1 MSQTRASGG
10 KAMTVADNQTYRI
23 LIVDDEE
30 INLKILRIY
39 LEDKGYEVV
48 SALNGE
54 EAINILRSEEVTAC
68 ICDIR
73 MPKISGIDVLN
84 FVQQHTPI
92 VPVVMLT
99 GFIDINTAVSVMRQG
114 ASNYL
119 TKPID
124 AGELIISVEKAI
136 EHRKLLEE
144 KLRLEKENLEYQ
156 RDLEVKI
163 EEKTQDLQMNMLDMV
178 VALSNA
184 VEERDAHLIGHS
196 KRIAQYSNML
206 ARQLGMNK
214 EQLRTLHYGAILH
227 DIGKIGIPDEVL
239 KKSGDLSPDEL
250 EVMKAH
256 PQKGFNILQ
265 PVNFLKEVGLI
276 VRHHHENWNGT
287 GYPVGLKETNIPQL
301 ARIVRLVDGFDVL
314 TSTRANKRAMDVQ
327 AAVEQVRK
335 DQGTLY
341 DPELVEPFIA
351 LVEKMRT
358 RVPKRDDNGN
368 NP

>member
-1 MSQTRASGG
+1 MTDIQTTGSDKATGSGESPH
-10 KAMTVADNQTYRI
+10 RI

-48 SALNGE
+48 SAINGE
-54 EAINILRSEEVTAC
+54 EAINVLRSEDVTVC

-84 FVQQHTPI
+84 FVQQNVPI
-92 VPVVMLT
+92 VPVIMLT

-124 AGELIISVEKAI
+124 AGELIISVEKAV

-156 RDLEVKI
+156 RNLERKI
-163 EEKTQDLQMNMLDMV
+163 EEKTQDVQLNMLDMV

-184 VEERDAHLIGHS
+184 VEERDRYLIGHS
-196 KRIAQYSNML
+196 KRIAQFSNML
-206 ARQLGMNK
+206 ARQLGLSK

-227 DIGKIGIPDEVL
+227 DIGKIGVSDIILQKAESLTPQEDEIMR
-239 KKSGDLSPDEL
+239 S
-250 EVMKAH
+250 H
-256 PQKGFNILQ
+256 PQKGYHILQ
-265 PVNFLKEVGLI
+265 PVNFLKDVSEI
-276 VRHHHENWNGT
+276 VHRHHENWDGS
-287 GYPVGLKETNIPQL
+287 GYPGGLTGEAIPLL
-301 ARIVRLVDGFDVL
+301 ARIVRLVDAFDVM
-314 TSTRANKRAMDVQ
+314 TTTRANRKALE
-327 AAVEQVRK
+327 VEQAIESIRA
-335 DQGTLY
+335 GSGSLF
-341 DPELVEPFIA
+341 DPALVEPFLS
-351 LVEKMRT
+351 LVEKMRS
-358 RVPKRDDNGN
+358 RVPKRDDGN
-368 NP
+368 EAR